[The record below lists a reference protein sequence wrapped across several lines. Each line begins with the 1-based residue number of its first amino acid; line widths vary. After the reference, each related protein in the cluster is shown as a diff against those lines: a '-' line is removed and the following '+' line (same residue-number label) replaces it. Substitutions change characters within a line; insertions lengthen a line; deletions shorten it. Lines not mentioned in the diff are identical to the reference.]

1 MNSVN
6 LLPIDIQE
14 NTFETE
20 NNVAFDPSK
29 PDIYCPEK
37 EIVTEAVVKMLK
49 KVTDLSVSNLINI
62 ADGLLSRKL
71 ADGDVESVGKKKQ
84 RLPNNK
90 YKISH

>member
-62 ADGLLSRKL
+62 ADALLSRKL

-84 RLPNNK
+84 WLPNNK